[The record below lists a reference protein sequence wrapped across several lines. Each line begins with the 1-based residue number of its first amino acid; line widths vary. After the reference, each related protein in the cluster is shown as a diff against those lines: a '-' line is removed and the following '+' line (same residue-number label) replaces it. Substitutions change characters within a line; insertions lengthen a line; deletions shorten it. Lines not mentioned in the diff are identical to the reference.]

1 MIILA
6 GYPMRVSCFFVTCS
20 IMMKHE
26 GQTPYRF
33 YRPRRPGGMGEGLK
47 LEGMSASFGL
57 LGIAM
62 LMIVGI
68 AMITISGT
76 PKMEELSPVNIEVQ
90 APAYRTP
97 KAYKTVLIPLIQA
110 KVLALDP
117 AAFAVADT
125 LQLFS
130 LKKGE
135 KLTAWFEK
143 EDALK
148 WNQGVARQDFYKA
161 MVLQKEDKSWIV
173 DYPSFRKKSRVFNN
187 QGWWLIL
194 LGAILVPYQLIP
206 RPKIKVY
213 IAIGLYVLAIFLFA
227 MLF

>member
-1 MIILA
+1 
-6 GYPMRVSCFFVTCS
+6 MRVSCFFVTCS

-47 LEGMSASFGL
+47 LEGMSTWFGL

-62 LMIVGI
+62 LIMVGI
-68 AMITISGT
+68 AMIAISGT
-76 PKMEELSPVNIEVQ
+76 PKMEDLSEVAIEVQ

-97 KAYKTVLIPLIQA
+97 KAYKTILIPLIQA

-135 KLTAWFEK
+135 KLTAWLER
-143 EDALK
+143 EDALMWK
-148 WNQGVARQDFYKA
+148 QGVARQDFYKA
-161 MVLQKEDKSWIV
+161 MILQKEDKTWIV
-173 DYPSFRKKSRVFNN
+173 DYASYRKKSRAFNN
-187 QGWWLIL
+187 QGWWVIIFGVL
-194 LGAILVPYQLIP
+194 LVPYQLLAKPRIP
-206 RPKIKVY
+206 FW
-213 IAIGLYVLAIFLFA
+213 IAFL
-227 MLF
+227 LFTGSLLVWTFLL